1 MGTRSQHAEA
11 AANRVDLV
19 AAHTASA
26 LGSARVGM
34 CDQAERH
41 LREALRE
48 HGRIIDNL
56 EWVRAGRDPKRVHRS
71 LSAVDTL
78 ARNAWSKSSQMVTA
92 AVEAVD
98 GACSIRRR

>member
-11 AANRVDLV
+11 ATNRVDLV
-19 AAHTASA
+19 VSHAAGAIGA
-26 LGSARVGM
+26 ARVGM

-56 EWVRAGRDPKRVHRS
+56 EWVRAGKPPGKRDNSPAGNAASMSWGKSSDAVTEATQ
-71 LSAVDTL
+71 AVD
-78 ARNAWSKSSQMVTA
+78 Q
-92 AVEAVD
+92 
-98 GACSIRRR
+98 ACRITRR